1 MICRLVVAALIWAG
15 CAAAPS
21 PEGSRT
27 RDAVTGRRGAP
38 VVITD
43 RRGERW
49 DISHAVERYGLSRY
63 GFEFGIGRNAIP
75 PINEPDMSKR
85 GDRDHPSKSA
95 AHEVI
100 GFSTEGEVRSYP
112 IRPLN
117 RHEIVNESIGNVQA
131 AVAY

>member
-1 MICRLVVAALIWAG
+1 VAAILWAG
-15 CAAAPS
+15 CASAPS
-21 PEGSRT
+21 PEGSRE
-27 RDAVTGRRGAP
+27 RGAVTA
-38 VVITD
+38 

-49 DISHAVERYGLSRY
+49 DISHAVEHYGLSRY
-63 GFEFGIGRNAIP
+63 GFEFGIGRHAIP
-75 PINEPDMSKR
+75 PINEPDMSER
-85 GDRDHPSKSA
+85 GDSDHPSKSA

-117 RHEIVNESIGNVQA
+117 RHEIVNESIGNIQA

>member
-1 MICRLVVAALIWAG
+1 MIYGLVVLVLTVAA
-15 CAAAPS
+15 CASAPS
-21 PEGSRT
+21 PEGARKRET
-27 RDAVTGRRGAP
+27 ATDRRSAP

-49 DISHAVERYGLSRY
+49 DISHAVENYGLSRY

-75 PINEPDMSKR
+75 PLNEPDMSEK
-85 GDRDHPSKSA
+85 GDAGHPSPSA

-100 GFSTEGEVRSYP
+100 GFSTEGETRSYP

-117 RHEIVNESIGNVQA
+117 RHEVVNESIGNTQA